1 MQPKI
6 TKFVFLG
13 GMRIMDDFESL
24 VQFTDDERDIAIQ
37 KYKIIEPYLNDEQ
50 TLKLVAEN
58 KSISIRTLGL
68 WVKKYREQGLLG
80 LARRTRCDKG
90 LPRQYESSLQKTI
103 EGIYLKKPML
113 SGANIHKLIIEY
125 CHQNNLKAPS
135 YRSLCRII
143 FNIPDDMVLL
153 GQQGSKAYRQ
163 QYDLLNIRAAEQ
175 PNELW
180 QADHVLIDIE
190 VLNDKN
196 NPQKPWL
203 TVVIDDCSR
212 VICGYELSFLSPSA
226 QKTSLCFRHAIW
238 RKPDPDWG
246 ILGVPETFYTD
257 HGSDFTS
264 KHIEQVCIDLKIR
277 LIFSQVAQPR
287 GRGKIE
293 RFFRTLN
300 QKLIHTLQAV
310 TQNGSQRK
318 YIDLKSLDALIYAFI
333 IEYNHTAHPEI
344 RETPAARWQRN
355 GFLPQLL
362 DSLEYLDLLLLTEA
376 KPRKIFRDGIRFQG
390 LRYIDILL
398 APYIGETVVI
408 RYSPSNI
415 TSIRVFYKGRFLC
428 QPICSELSQLK
439 IGIKDIQH
447 ARNERRQKLKK
458 EIIERKS
465 LVDAVIE
472 ASSIYFQVSTGN
484 EEPLLTTKQQKNK
497 LKLYK
502 HE

>member
-1 MQPKI
+1 
-6 TKFVFLG
+6 
-13 GMRIMDDFESL
+13 MDDFKSL
-24 VQFTDDERDIAIQ
+24 TQLSDDERDSATQ
-37 KYKIIEPYLNDEQ
+37 KYQIIEPYLNAEK

-58 KSISIRTLGL
+58 KSIPVRTLGL
-68 WVKKYREQGLLG
+68 WVKKYREQGLVG
-80 LARRTRCDKG
+80 LARQSRCDKG
-90 LPRQYESSLQKTI
+90 LPRQYESPLQKTI

-113 SGANIHKLIIEY
+113 SGANIHKLITEY
-125 CHQNNLKAPS
+125 CHQNNLKVPS
-135 YRSLCRII
+135 YRSVCRVI

-163 QYDLLNIRAAEQ
+163 QYDLLHIRAAEQ

-190 VLNDKN
+190 ALNNKN
-196 NPQKPWL
+196 QPQKPWL

-212 VICGYELSFLSPSA
+212 AICGYELSFLSPSA

-238 RKPDPDWG
+238 RKSDPDWG

-264 KHIEQVCIDLKIR
+264 NHIEQICIDLKIR

-300 QKLIHTLQAV
+300 QMLIHTLQAV
-310 TQNGSQRK
+310 TQNGAQRK

-333 IEYNHTAHPEI
+333 IEYNHTVHPEI
-344 RETPAARWQRN
+344 GDTPAARWQRD
-355 GFLPQLL
+355 GFLPQLV

-390 LRYIDILL
+390 LRYIDTLL

-428 QPICSELSQLK
+428 QPICPELSQLK

-447 ARNERRQKLKK
+447 ARNERRQQLKK
-458 EIIERKS
+458 EIIARKS

-472 ASSIYFQVSTGN
+472 ASAIYFQSSTISD
-484 EEPLLTTKQQKNK
+484 EPLLATEIKHNQ
-497 LKLYK
+497 LKTYK